1 MTRIEKI
8 RQMTDEELAEFLY
21 EVTIRNGTAE
31 LLVPPDTLRRMPD
44 AEVANLLE
52 RMDRRDRL
60 HTCTDNCPPDY
71 SPGIKNQCAECALI
85 WLLEEGPLMDGEGE

>member
-8 RQMTDEELAEFLY
+8 RQMTDEELAEFLSKVVA
-21 EVTIRNGTAE
+21 ENDSAE
-31 LLVPPDTLRRMPD
+31 LLVSPDTLRRMPD

-52 RMDRRDRL
+52 RLDRGDWL
-60 HTCTDNCPPDY
+60 NTCTGNCSKDY

-85 WLLEEGPLMDGEGE
+85 WLNSEGPLMDGEVV